1 MQKEKL
7 IKLPFGS
14 ELSPDVINL
23 PFLLEACKKYE
34 GNKLQLENCIR
45 QEYFLNASNG
55 NEKNQKTL
63 AMNCRLSLQK
73 YLLLDD
79 NFRLTDIGEKLYG
92 LSNNKDALYKEF
104 AKHILL
110 NLNGIAFLQCIREMH
125 LASEKVDLT
134 TLREAC
140 LSRCLSYPSGGKHPS
155 IIRLWLAKVGIFK
168 GKTWDIDED
177 CVKDILGV
185 QDNAGMLAG
194 LNNLQKIFLKAL
206 INTGITDF
214 QSSSGIVKIAEAT
227 YGVKFPEKSLPKLIL
242 DKLVES
248 QLIETV
254 KTTEGRGAKPFN
266 VRLRPGID
274 PNILFPT
281 LEQLKNSVDPKLHML
296 MLKPVSKIM
305 QEIKSKDTYISGLA
319 LEALAFKL
327 MRIIDMDYVATRLR
341 GEATGGA
348 EVDLVFESARLIYS
362 RWQIQCKNTANV
374 SLDPIAKE
382 VGLTHFLK
390 SNVIVVVTT
399 GKFSSEAIRYSN
411 AIMKD
416 SNLCIVLIDK
426 DDIQKISED
435 PSNIIDIFNKEA
447 KRTMELKKIVL

>member
-45 QEYFLNASNG
+45 QEYFLNTSNG

-92 LSNNKDALYKEF
+92 LSNNKGALYKEF

-140 LSRCLSYPSGGKHPS
+140 LSRGLSYPSGGKHPS
-155 IIRLWLAKVGIFK
+155 IIRLWLAQVGIFK

-194 LNNLQKIFLKAL
+194 LNNLQKIFLNFLRPYL
-206 INTGITDF
+206 INR
-214 QSSSGIVKIAEAT
+214 KAH
-227 YGVKFPEKSLPKLIL
+227 
-242 DKLVES
+242 
-248 QLIETV
+248 QL
-254 KTTEGRGAKPFN
+254 R
-266 VRLRPGID
+266 
-274 PNILFPT
+274 
-281 LEQLKNSVDPKLHML
+281 
-296 MLKPVSKIM
+296 
-305 QEIKSKDTYISGLA
+305 Y
-319 LEALAFKL
+319 
-327 MRIIDMDYVATRLR
+327 
-341 GEATGGA
+341 
-348 EVDLVFESARLIYS
+348 
-362 RWQIQCKNTANV
+362 
-374 SLDPIAKE
+374 
-382 VGLTHFLK
+382 FL
-390 SNVIVVVTT
+390 
-399 GKFSSEAIRYSN
+399 
-411 AIMKD
+411 
-416 SNLCIVLIDK
+416 
-426 DDIQKISED
+426 
-435 PSNIIDIFNKEA
+435 
-447 KRTMELKKIVL
+447 